1 MREIDLIQQIAADI
15 GDLGF
20 NVTVDPSSVPNRRMW
35 RYDPPS
41 LWRGIKYRPDLIVDD
56 GENFAIVEIKA
67 RPFLFAGVVQARNY
81 AGYFGAPVILCV
93 PDEIFPDIPSS
104 VMKFAGEENIQVCP
118 VSNLPSALSTQL
130 TTPLLRISSQP

>member
-1 MREIDLIQQIAADI
+1 MREADLVQQIAADI
-15 GDLGF
+15 VELGF
-20 NVTVDPSSVPNRRMW
+20 NVTVGPSTVPKQRMW
-35 RYDPPS
+35 RFDPLS

-56 GENFAIVEIKA
+56 GENFAVVEIKA

-93 PDEIFPDIPSS
+93 PDEILPDIPLS

-130 TTPLLRISSQP
+130 ITPLPSISS